1 MGCFLKF
8 FSLYLW
14 YDRNYIITGISLHII
29 FLCGI
34 PIRKEGREMGSQSKR
49 MMNAKQDQYRE
60 YVIEKL
66 LAETTIGIVNDYLV
80 EKYPNNRYITIKT
93 PFYDRF
99 TVITPKDGEL
109 PRPQQHVWSKIQ
121 YNGATP
127 QGFPIL
133 MAQYAITESHEVSK
147 VWLRYKSIVGSMIHD
162 EVEKQK
168 TL

>member
-1 MGCFLKF
+1 M
-8 FSLYLW
+8 
-14 YDRNYIITGISLHII
+14 H
-29 FLCGI
+29 
-34 PIRKEGREMGSQSKR
+34 P
-49 MMNAKQDQYRE
+49 KQDQYRE

-66 LAETTIGIVNDYLV
+66 LAETTIGIVNDYLSGD
-80 EKYPNNRYITIKT
+80 YPNNRFITIKT
-93 PFYDRF
+93 PFYQVF
-99 TVITPKDGEL
+99 TVITPKDGEIH
-109 PRPQQHVWSKIQ
+109 RPQQHVWSKIQ

>member
-1 MGCFLKF
+1 M
-8 FSLYLW
+8 S
-14 YDRNYIITGISLHII
+14 
-29 FLCGI
+29 
-34 PIRKEGREMGSQSKR
+34 
-49 MMNAKQDQYRE
+49 AKQDQYRE

-66 LAETTIGIVNDYLV
+66 LAETTIGIVNDYLSGD
-80 EKYPNNRYITIKT
+80 YPNNRYITIKT
-93 PFYDRF
+93 PFYPLSF

-109 PRPQQHVWSKIQ
+109 HRPHVWSKIQ